1 MILPILK
8 KNQISEIGHK
18 LLHSETPKEL
28 IVFPNPASESIMIY
42 SQDLSQ
48 TEIHYEIM
56 DLTNKTKLKG
66 TLDDNIINISQL
78 EKGVYLLLL
87 TIDNKTFYKKIMII

>member
-1 MILPILK
+1 
-8 KNQISEIGHK
+8 
-18 LLHSETPKEL
+18 
-28 IVFPNPASESIMIY
+28 MIY

-56 DLTNKTKLKG
+56 DLTSKTKLKG

-78 EKGVYLLLL
+78 ENGVYLLLL

>member
-1 MILPILK
+1 
-8 KNQISEIGHK
+8 
-18 LLHSETPKEL
+18 
-28 IVFPNPASESIMIY
+28 MIY

-56 DLTNKTKLKG
+56 DLTSKTKLKG
-66 TLDDNIINISQL
+66 TLDDNNINISQL

>member
-1 MILPILK
+1 
-8 KNQISEIGHK
+8 
-18 LLHSETPKEL
+18 
-28 IVFPNPASESIMIY
+28 MIY

-56 DLTNKTKLKG
+56 DLTSKTKLKG

-87 TIDNKTFYKKIMII
+87 TIDNKTFYKKIMIL

>member
-1 MILPILK
+1 
-8 KNQISEIGHK
+8 
-18 LLHSETPKEL
+18 
-28 IVFPNPASESIMIY
+28 MIY
-42 SQDLSQ
+42 SQDLTQ

-87 TIDNKTFYKKIMII
+87 TIDNKTFYKKIMIL

>member
-1 MILPILK
+1 
-8 KNQISEIGHK
+8 
-18 LLHSETPKEL
+18 
-28 IVFPNPASESIMIY
+28 MIY

-56 DLTNKTKLKG
+56 DLTSKTKLKG